1 MSRQDIL
8 FSQIEIIIIHIAN
21 VTLLWKTKKGLVKE
35 NGKKKNTCK
44 QDIKIK
50 EFLKIY

>member
-35 NGKKKNTCK
+35 NGKKKIHVNK
-44 QDIKIK
+44 LSK
-50 EFLKIY
+50 LKNF